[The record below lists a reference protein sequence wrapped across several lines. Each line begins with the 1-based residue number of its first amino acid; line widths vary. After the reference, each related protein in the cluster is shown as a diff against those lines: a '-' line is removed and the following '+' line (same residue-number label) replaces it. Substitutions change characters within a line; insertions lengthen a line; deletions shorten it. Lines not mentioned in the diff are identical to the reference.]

1 MSIINKIKLNYN
13 LKLLDDLINN
23 KKNKDII
30 LLLRETKEKN
40 ADIFFHLLK
49 HLNKEYSNKSDA
61 ENLFQNK
68 LVLINSFQLSDCNY
82 LSKFFKFYFS
92 KTNYEYYLGNLSDSI
107 ADDLDQMKLKYFP
120 KQIEFNHMVEYS
132 DFFINSILLDHNEK
146 SCFITSNSAF
156 FESHEKTRYFIYPN
170 TAIAYFFIHD
180 NPLKIFSH
188 LKEKYSNTQEAL
200 NELCNMEKSLVS
212 NQKNITNH
220 HVLENRQSWDIY
232 AQSWLDPN
240 VLNTYRG
247 LAIGN
252 EEFAL
257 KTEEVLTKVI
267 FHLIQAG
274 LKIEVDYEA
283 IGEFVNDNKFTPK
296 EFSLDI
302 SKKDKKLLI
311 NNIDKKVLQD
321 LEYEI

>member
-13 LKLLDDLINN
+13 LKLLDDLIINQ
-23 KKNKDII
+23 KDKEII
-30 LLLRETKEKN
+30 ELLRETKEKN
-40 ADIFFHLLK
+40 KDIFFHLLK
-49 HLNKEYSNKSDA
+49 HLNHQYSHKPNA

-68 LVLINSFQLSDCNY
+68 LVLINSFQLDDCSY
-82 LSKFFKFYFS
+82 LTKFLKFYFS
-92 KTNYEYYLGNLSDSI
+92 KTNYEHYFDNLTDSI
-107 ADDLDQMKLKYFP
+107 AADLNQMKLKYFP
-120 KQIEFNHMVEYS
+120 KQIDFNHMVEFS
-132 DFFINSILLDHNEK
+132 DFFINSILLDQNEK
-146 SCFITSNSAF
+146 SCFLTSNSAF
-156 FESHEKTRYFIYPN
+156 FENHQKTKYLIYPN
-170 TAIAYFFIHD
+170 TAAAFFFIHD

-220 HVLENRQSWDIY
+220 HVLENRQSWDVY

-283 IGEFVNDNKFTPK
+283 IGKFIKDNKFIPK
-296 EFSLDI
+296 EFSSDI
-302 SKKDKKLLI
+302 SKKDRKLLI
-311 NNIDKKVLQD
+311 NNIDKKVLKD

>member
-1 MSIINKIKLNYN
+1 M
-13 LKLLDDLINN
+13 
-23 KKNKDII
+23 
-30 LLLRETKEKN
+30 
-40 ADIFFHLLK
+40 
-49 HLNKEYSNKSDA
+49 
-61 ENLFQNK
+61 
-68 LVLINSFQLSDCNY
+68 
-82 LSKFFKFYFS
+82 
-92 KTNYEYYLGNLSDSI
+92 
-107 ADDLDQMKLKYFP
+107 
-120 KQIEFNHMVEYS
+120 
-132 DFFINSILLDHNEK
+132 
-146 SCFITSNSAF
+146 
-156 FESHEKTRYFIYPN
+156 
-170 TAIAYFFIHD
+170 
-180 NPLKIFSH
+180 
-188 LKEKYSNTQEAL
+188 
-200 NELCNMEKSLVS
+200 S

-220 HVLENRQSWDIY
+220 HVLENRQSWDVY

-283 IGEFVNDNKFTPK
+283 IGEFGNDNKLTPK

-302 SKKDKKLLI
+302 SKKDNKLLI